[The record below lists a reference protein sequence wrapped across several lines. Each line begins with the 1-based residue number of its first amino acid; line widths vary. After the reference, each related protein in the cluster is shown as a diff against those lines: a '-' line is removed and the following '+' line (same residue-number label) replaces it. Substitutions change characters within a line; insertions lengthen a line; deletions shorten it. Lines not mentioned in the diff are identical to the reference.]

1 MSEKDFLQDEA
12 YRDRISSVTES
23 GKRNWIYALKPD
35 GKYYNIRNIVAFF
48 YVAVFFI
55 MPFIK
60 VNDMPF
66 FLINVVEGK
75 FILFSKIFWPQDFFI
90 FAIAMVTMIVFV
102 VLLTVV
108 FGRIFCGWACPQTFF
123 MEFVFRKIEWM
134 IEGSPNQ
141 QRKLNQ
147 APWTTQKLVKK
158 TLKHGIFLSISFI
171 IANTFLAYII
181 SKDELFKIINE
192 PVSQNL
198 GLFVGLVFF
207 TLLFYSVFA
216 YVREIVCT
224 TICPYGRLQGVMFDK
239 DTMQIAYD
247 YGRGEPRGKFKK
259 NEERTEGDC
268 INCYKCVAVCPT
280 GIDIRNGVQMEC
292 VGCTACID
300 ACDDVMEHVGLPKGL
315 IRYASENEISKG
327 NKFQFNNRMKAYS
340 ALLVILILFMSVLIA
355 TRSSVDV
362 LISRAGGQIYHEV
375 SDDKLGNLYDAKII
389 NKTNKEFPV
398 YLKLEGVEQGE
409 IKVVGNIKELL
420 LKKEAINELTF
431 FIEIPKSQIKR
442 HSSDLKVSVY
452 HEEQLIQTV
461 KVKFLGPF
469 N

>member
-1 MSEKDFLQDEA
+1 MSDKDFLQDEA

-35 GKYYNIRNIVAFF
+35 GKYYNIRNIVAFI

-66 FLINVVEGK
+66 FMINVVEGK

-123 MEFVFRKIEWM
+123 MEFVFRKIEWL

-147 APWTTQKLVKK
+147 GPWTGQKIAKK
-158 TLKHGIFLSISFI
+158 TLKHGVFLSMSFI
-171 IANTFLAYII
+171 IAHTFLAYII
-181 SKDELFKIINE
+181 SVDELFKIISE
-192 PVSQNL
+192 PLSQNL

-247 YGRGEPRGKFKK
+247 YGRGEPRGKFRK
-259 NEERTEGDC
+259 NETRTEGDC

-280 GIDIRNGVQMEC
+280 GIDIRNGLQMEC

-300 ACDDVMEHVGLPKGL
+300 ACDDVMDHVGLPKGL
-315 IRYASENEISKG
+315 IRYASENEISEG
-327 NKFQFNNRMKAYS
+327 TKFHFNNRMKAYS

-375 SDDKLGNLYDAKII
+375 SDNKLGNLYDAKII

-398 YLKLEGVEQGE
+398 TLKLEGIDNAE
-409 IKVVGNIKELL
+409 IKIVGNKKEIM

-431 FIEIPKSQIKR
+431 FIEIPKDQIKK
-442 HSSDLKVSVY
+442 HSTELKVMVY
-452 HEEQLIQTV
+452 DGDYLIQSV
-461 KVKFLGPF
+461 KTKFLGPF